1 MRMLFHKKHF
11 FLSYIWKIRFIIVS
25 LQAMNRKKLF
35 SILTLLLVLVVF
47 GGCVSSEQRAAQKAE
62 FAKKVKV
69 ALDKREYKIIINR
82 MLPMQGGSKN
92 VSYGYSVEVR
102 NDSLLS
108 NLPYFGR
115 AYEVPYGGGKG
126 LSFDAPI
133 GNYHET
139 KANNGSRQIVIDL
152 KNEEDNYTYRITVF
166 DNGSSSIQ
174 VQSRKRDNISYT
186 GEMKFEN

>member
-35 SILTLLLVLVVF
+35 SILTLILVLVVF

-133 GNYHET
+133 GNYHEA

-186 GEMKFEN
+186 GEMIFEN